1 MKVIITES
9 KLTKV
14 IHNYINMSFEGFD
27 DCYYDWADFDCG
39 MGICCD
45 PYAVRFV
52 LPDKD
57 LGSYL
62 FKLVNGEYYDDDG
75 AYPSELKGDLPE
87 PCHNPPNI
95 NDEEFDTIILS
106 EDIYEPLERLFGD
119 MDVWKDPLLTIINKT
134 FNINARN
141 ILYLYL

>member
-14 IHNYINMSFEGFD
+14 IHNYISMSFEGFD

-57 LGSYL
+57 LGGYL
-62 FKLVNGEYYDDDG
+62 FKLVNSEYYDDDG
-75 AYPSELKGDLPE
+75 DYPAELKGDLPE
-87 PCHNPPNI
+87 PCYSPPDI
-95 NDEEFDTIILS
+95 NNEEFDTVILS
-106 EDIYEPLERLFGD
+106 EEMYERFEGLFGD
-119 MDVWKDPLLTIINKT
+119 MDIWSKPLLNIINGVFDT
-134 FNINARN
+134 NAHTL
-141 ILYLYL
+141 LYL

>member
-14 IHNYINMSFEGFD
+14 IHKYINMSFEGFD
-27 DCYYDWADFDCG
+27 DCYYDWADFNCG

-57 LGSYL
+57 WWGYL
-62 FKLVNGEYYDDDG
+62 FKLVNGKYYDDNGD
-75 AYPSELKGDLPE
+75 YPAELKGDLPE
-87 PCHNPPNI
+87 PCYSSPDI
-95 NDEEFDTIILS
+95 NNEEFDTIILS
-106 EDIYEPLERLFGD
+106 EEMYERLENLFGD
-119 MDVWKDPLLTIINKT
+119 INIWSKPLLTVINGV
-134 FNINARN
+134 FNTNAHTL
-141 ILYLYL
+141 LYL